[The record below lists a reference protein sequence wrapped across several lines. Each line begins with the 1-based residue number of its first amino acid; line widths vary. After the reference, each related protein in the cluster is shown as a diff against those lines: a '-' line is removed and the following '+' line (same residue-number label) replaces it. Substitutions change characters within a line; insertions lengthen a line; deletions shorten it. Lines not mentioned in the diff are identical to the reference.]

1 MPIHHLNLTARTS
14 ARVAAVGAAAAL
26 SLVLAA
32 CSGGETGSMSGMD
45 MPTSS
50 STSATSTGPSSTT
63 TSSTGIDAEHNAQDV
78 MFAQMMIVH
87 HQGAI
92 EMSKMAATQA
102 SSQQVKDLAA
112 MIKAAQQP
120 EIEEMTSWL
129 NAWGAPITA
138 DSSTDTMGSMEG
150 MDHSSTAGMAGMS
163 GVAPVA
169 MVDPA
174 TCAFD
179 FNWYDWAAGNVEP
192 STKIVISGCALTD
205 WNATPSQSVPCQYAR
220 GMLHLR
226 SGPWG
231 LDLSAEVTGRSESL
245 QLAHDLL
252 NAAGDAKGESIT
264 WLNAACLVFSEV
276 VNFFLRNAAGSWRL
290 IDVLN
295 ACLFEHELR
304 AVLSD
309 SYKGKALCTGTLGAN
324 RQAKGVMFGGLVVL
338 AEVNTAGFH
347 HTLRSGSE
355 KGMGFC
361 IS

>member
-45 MPTSS
+45 MPMSS

-112 MIKAAQQP
+112 MIEAAQQP

-150 MDHSSTAGMAGMS
+150 MDHSSTAGTSGMSGMS
-163 GVAPVA
+163 GV
-169 MVDPA
+169 
-174 TCAFD
+174 
-179 FNWYDWAAGNVEP
+179 
-192 STKIVISGCALTD
+192 SGMMTEEQMTQLQ
-205 WNATPSQSVPCQYAR
+205 NATGPDFDRMFLQLMIEHHTGAVQMAETEQQKGSNPQAQELADSIVTSQSAQIEQMKQ
-220 GMLHLR
+220 ML
-226 SGPWG
+226 
-231 LDLSAEVTGRSESL
+231 TTL
-245 QLAHDLL
+245 Q
-252 NAAGDAKGESIT
+252 
-264 WLNAACLVFSEV
+264 
-276 VNFFLRNAAGSWRL
+276 
-290 IDVLN
+290 
-295 ACLFEHELR
+295 
-304 AVLSD
+304 
-309 SYKGKALCTGTLGAN
+309 
-324 RQAKGVMFGGLVVL
+324 
-338 AEVNTAGFH
+338 
-347 HTLRSGSE
+347 
-355 KGMGFC
+355 
-361 IS
+361 